1 MSFSQLSESQEFN
14 LGEATGRSK
23 VAGNETSIDINRR
36 INKEIEKVNRKNNL
50 LKDQMIELEQDNE
63 TLNNLL
69 VEKEN
74 QIFHLQEKLKDL
86 TSSKQ

>member
-23 VAGNETSIDINRR
+23 VAGNETSSDINRR

-69 VEKEN
+69 VDKEN

>member
-69 VEKEN
+69 VDKEN